1 MIEDIYGIS
10 KRLDFVVNV
19 LTERNAKR
27 VLDVGCGTGVN
38 LTVMLAQHFPNT
50 QFIAIDSDSA
60 SIACATREN
69 QLTNVRYLVESDA
82 VNLGVFDVI
91 IASEV
96 IEHVEDPDAFLDNLR
111 GLLAP
116 DGRLV
121 LTLPNGLG
129 PFELASFIETVAH
142 LTGVY
147 RVLRALKRLVRPS
160 NAVPVAAGTLAVS
173 PHINFFSY
181 RQIQTLIATGG
192 FRVLAYRPRTFLCG
206 FVFDQLMRSRRAIDW
221 NARISDQLPPQLASA
236 WAFLLAPESSRS
248 GAAYRRGTYARMRR
262 YLNEKRWGLR

>member
-19 LTERNAKR
+19 VTESNAKR
-27 VLDVGCGTGVN
+27 VLDVGCGTGAN
-38 LTVMLAQHFPNT
+38 LTGLLAQHFPET
-50 QFIAIDSDSA
+50 QFIAIDSDAA

-69 QLTNVRYLVESDA
+69 QSSNARYLVESDA
-82 VNLGVFDVI
+82 VNLGAFDVV

-96 IEHVEDPDAFLDNLR
+96 IEHVDDPDAFLDKLR
-111 GLLAP
+111 GLLVP

-129 PFELASFIETVAH
+129 PFELASFVEAVAH

-147 RVLRALKRLVRPS
+147 RVLRTIKRLIRPGKACS
-160 NAVPVAAGTLAVS
+160 VAAGTLAVS

-181 RQIQTLIATGG
+181 RQIQAVIAAGG
-192 FRVLAYRPRTFLCG
+192 FRVLVYRPRTFLCG
-206 FVFDQLMRSRRAIDW
+206 FVFDQLMQSRRAIDW
-221 NARISDQLPPQLASA
+221 NARISDRLPPQLASA
-236 WAFLLAPESSRS
+236 WMFLLASESSRS
-248 GAAYRRGTYARMRR
+248 GAAYQRGSYARLRR